1 MLCWRI
7 GQFLREVKLLWY
19 LTSFNYSRSPNAS
32 WDHLQK
38 SRTASFLAE
47 SPDPPCEHNVW
58 PRAKLSRLFGKS
70 TKLWRNI
77 SPKVKL
83 CRLLGQFTF
92 SSFWLKLWPSVM
104 IWRLLGKVT
113 SCRHCL
119 KSWPKVKLSRPI
131 WPEEIWIIIPYVVF
145 SMIFGLFIVKLHNWL
160 VGMHFSCLQSR
171 WSGTVRD
178 LVADKRHDFQFCFK
192 TRHTCS
198 NAIPGKVQR
207 FVERR

>member
-113 SCRHCL
+113 SCRRCL

-131 WPEEIWIIIPYVVF
+131 WPEEIWIILPYVVF
-145 SMIFGLFIVKLHNWL
+145 SMIFGLFI
-160 VGMHFSCLQSR
+160 HFKIAQLIGRNAFLLSAESMIGDSQFGGCDWTQHQKSSFPDCAEGCANMPHLFQL
-171 WSGTVRD
+171 SG
-178 LVADKRHDFQFCFK
+178 L
-192 TRHTCS
+192 
-198 NAIPGKVQR
+198 
-207 FVERR
+207 